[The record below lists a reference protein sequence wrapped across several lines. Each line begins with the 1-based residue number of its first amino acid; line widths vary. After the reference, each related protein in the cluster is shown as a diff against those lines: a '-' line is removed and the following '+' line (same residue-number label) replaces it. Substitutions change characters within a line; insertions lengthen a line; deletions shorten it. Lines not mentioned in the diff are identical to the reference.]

1 MTVNVSNPENLC
13 SDAMKAMIL
22 AAGRGE
28 RMRPMTDTTP
38 KSLLRIGGQTLIER
52 QVHALVRAGITE
64 LVINHDHLGEQIV
77 KALGDG
83 NAYGADISYSPETG
97 RALET
102 GGGIFNAL
110 SLLGSDPFLVVNSD
124 IWTDFAFEQL
134 PTQPEGLAHLVMV
147 DNPGHHPDGDFSL
160 SMGLLSHS
168 GPAMLTF
175 SGIGVYRP
183 ELFSGCTAG
192 AFPLAPLLRRA
203 MEAGQVSG
211 EHYTGS
217 WFDIGTP
224 ERLETINRVVI
235 NLQ

>member
-1 MTVNVSNPENLC
+1 
-13 SDAMKAMIL
+13 MKAMIL

-28 RMRPMTDTTP
+28 RMRPLTDSTP

-64 LVINHDHLGEQIV
+64 LVINHDHFGEQIV

-83 NAYGADISYSPETG
+83 AAYGADIAYSPETG

-124 IWTDFAFEQL
+124 IWTDFAFERL
-134 PTQPEGLAHLVMV
+134 PTQPDGQAHLVMV
-147 DNPGHHPDGDFSL
+147 DNPEHHPEGDFSL
-160 SMGLLSHS
+160 STGRLSQN

-183 ELFSGCTAG
+183 GLFSDCTAG
-192 AFPLAPLLRRA
+192 AFPLAPLLRQA
-203 MEAGQVSG
+203 MDAGQVSG

-224 ERLETINRVVI
+224 ERLDAINRVVI